1 MTMHSTQTDRLHGLD
16 TLRGAAL
23 LLGLVLHTAL
33 AYFPVP
39 IWIVTDAQ
47 TSPGAGALF
56 FAIHIFR
63 MTVFFLI
70 AGLFAHMML
79 GRRGLGDF
87 VKDRLSRIA
96 GPLAVFWMPA
106 FAGIVA
112 VLIWVTVI
120 NNGGTMPTDTPPP
133 PPMTVGN
140 FPLTHLWF
148 LWVLLI
154 FYAAMLV
161 LRAPFAVI
169 DRSVVWGRTVDRLTG
184 ALTGLWTPAILAL
197 PLTAA
202 LYLTPNWIPFFG
214 IPTPDTGLVPNPA
227 ALTAFGVAFGLG
239 ALLNRRRDLLDRI
252 RGLWLP
258 FLAMALGSGTAAY
271 LLSGGNR
278 PDLAPLTDPGT
289 KASMA
294 ALCAFAVYAGAL
306 AAVALALRFASGRS
320 AIRRY
325 IADASYWIYIVHLPL
340 VMAGQVLVLGLDWPW
355 FAKLAVVSGGVTLVS
370 LILYELLIR
379 HTFMGRWL
387 NGRRIPW
394 SRAPLPAPVPAE

>member
-1 MTMHSTQTDRLHGLD
+1 MTTHSTQTDRLHGLD
-16 TLRGAAL
+16 ALRGAAL
-23 LLGLVLHTAL
+23 LLGLVLHAAL

-39 IWIVTDAQ
+39 IWIVGDAQ
-47 TSPGAGALF
+47 TSPGAGAVF

-79 GRRGLGDF
+79 GRRGLGGF

-120 NNGGTMPTDTPPP
+120 NNGGTLPADSPPP
-133 PPMTVGN
+133 PPMTVSN

-154 FYAAMLV
+154 LYAAMLV
-161 LRAPFAVI
+161 LRAPFAALDRAGTWGRVI
-169 DRSVVWGRTVDRLTG
+169 DRVTG
-184 ALTGLWTPAILAL
+184 ALTGLWMPVILAI
-197 PLTAA
+197 PLGIA
-202 LYLTPNWIPFFG
+202 LYLTPGWIPFFG

-258 FLAMALGSGTAAY
+258 FLVLALGSGTAAY
-271 LLSGGNR
+271 LLSGGNT
-278 PDLAPLTDPGT
+278 PALAPIADAGE
-289 KASMA
+289 KAGMA
-294 ALCAFAVYAGAL
+294 ALYAFAVYAGAL

-320 AIRRY
+320 PIRRY
-325 IADASYWIYIVHLPL
+325 FADASYWIYIVHLPL
-340 VMAGQVLVLGLDWPW
+340 VMAGQVMVLGLDWPW
-355 FAKLAVVSGGVTLVS
+355 FAKLAVVAGGVMAVS

-379 HTFMGRWL
+379 HTFMGHWL